1 MIGLPGLITSLTA
14 GAETLSRGFLSP
26 VLAYYFLRYRETF
39 AYSLS
44 LWIPR
49 SRRKRVLTAIQGMR
63 RETAGYIR
71 GQLLISLAVGVLTAA
86 GLFLVGLPAWLALG
100 ILMGFCEFIP
110 YVVPFLGAIPIA
122 LFALPRGSAAL
133 LWAMAHTVGVQRLE
147 GFFLSPFLMAGAT
160 GLHPVYVVLLLSAG
174 GMIAGLPG
182 MMLALPLFLCVRG
195 GARILADSAD
205 G

>member
-14 GAETLSRGFLSP
+14 GAETLSRGVLSP
-26 VLAYYFLRYRETF
+26 VPAYYFLRDRETF
-39 AYSLS
+39 TYTLS
-44 LWIPR
+44 MWIPR
-49 SRRKRVLTAIQGMR
+49 SRRKCVLTAIQGMS

-86 GLFLVGLPAWLALG
+86 GLFLVGLPAWLTLG

-110 YVVPFLGAIPIA
+110 YVGPFLGAIPIA

-133 LWAMAHTVGVQRLE
+133 WAMAVTVGVQQLE
-147 GFFLSPFLMAGAT
+147 AFFLSPFLMAGAT
-160 GLHPVYVVLLLSAG
+160 GLHPVYVALLLSAG